1 VTLTNDALLMN
12 VHAVA
17 AALAAARL
25 LALRI
30 AKRQRAIFCLLILT
44 ALADLFLAVSP
55 IGSREYF
62 WRYLAVQP
70 LSLIADTAVVLEL
83 FHFTMA
89 AYPGVETA
97 ARRVLRGVIAISAL
111 GSVALTAAS
120 WDTRTNPSHVYYLL
134 VINHAVQ
141 FGLALTV
148 IALLLFLS
156 RYPIRL
162 PRNTYV
168 SCYFF
173 SAVFLVEAAD
183 SLLAALSPL
192 LFSRLVDM
200 AAVLILSGLLLVW
213 TSMLRHQ
220 SEDSVISGVHFGDND
235 AGALLLQLE
244 SLNRTLSRVSRQE

>member
-25 LALRI
+25 LALRL
-30 AKRQRAIFCLLILT
+30 AKKQRAVFCQLILT
-44 ALADLFLAVSP
+44 ALAYTFIAVRPISSP
-55 IGSREYF
+55 EYF
-62 WRYLAVQP
+62 WRYMAVQP
-70 LSLIADTAVVLEL
+70 LTLIADIAVVLEL

-97 ARRVLRGVIAISAL
+97 ARRVLRGVIAFSAL
-111 GSVALTAAS
+111 GSVAITAAS
-120 WDTRTNPSHVYYLL
+120 WDSRTSPSHVYYLL
-134 VINHAVQ
+134 VLNHAVQ

-183 SLLAALSPL
+183 SLFAALSPL
-192 LFSRLVDM
+192 LFSRIVDM
-200 AAVLILSGLLLVW
+200 AALLILSGLLLVW

-220 SEDSVISGVHFGDND
+220 SEDSVISGVHFGNIDT
-235 AGALLLQLE
+235 GPLLLQLE
-244 SLNRTLSRVSRQE
+244 SLNQTLSRASRQ